1 MIFDVNKKRN
11 FHHRNFTEPFKYMFN
26 RSFFSNLP
34 PVTKN
39 LLIINVIIWAFIAIT
54 PAATTNKIL
63 ELGALHYVTSKV
75 FGVWQFFTYMFIH
88 KDFWHLFFNMWAL
101 LMFGYAV
108 EQRLGSKRFLFYYI
122 SCGLGAA
129 IVQTIVF
136 AVAIYNVQRGLTPAE
151 YSFVLDNGWN
161 IIQTGLSARPLSDA
175 MQNLILLINMPV
187 IGASGAVFGILL
199 AMGMYFPNAT
209 MYLMFVP
216 YPIKAKWIVIGYG
229 VIELVMGIGS
239 PGDGIAHFAHLGG
252 MLFGFLMIWYWK
264 MKEKK
269 GQGFNG

>member
-1 MIFDVNKKRN
+1 
-11 FHHRNFTEPFKYMFN
+11 MFN
-26 RSFFSNLP
+26 RSFFRNLP

-39 LLIINVIIWAFIAIT
+39 LLIINIIIWAFIAIT
-54 PAATTNKIL
+54 PALTTQKVMD
-63 ELGALHYVTSKV
+63 LGALHYITSKT
-75 FGVWQFFTYMFIH
+75 FWIWQFFTYMFIH

-101 LMFGYAV
+101 LMFGYAI
-108 EQRLGSKRFLFYYI
+108 EQYLGSKRFLFYYI

-129 IVQTIVF
+129 IVQIIVF
-136 AVAIYNVQRGLTPAE
+136 AIMIWKMSSEISPQMVSAVMENGLQVMREGYQYDNVFMA
-151 YSFVLDNGWN
+151 N
-161 IIQTGLSARPLSDA
+161 INI
-175 MQNLILLINMPV
+175 LINTPV

-209 MYLMFVP
+209 MYIMFVP

-229 VIELVMGIGS
+229 VLELAMGIGT

-252 MLFGFLMIWYWK
+252 MLFGFLLILYWK

-269 GQGFNG
+269 SRGI